1 MGGDGERSM
10 RKERKMK
17 KKKERKRKKRKDSLT
32 STYLMAILGQILF

>member
-32 STYLMAILGQILF
+32 STYLMAILCQILF